1 MGAIALASL
10 LLALDAQAENS
21 RSVSRDDNWPQW
33 RGPLGTGVAP
43 HADPPITWDER
54 EGTNIR
60 WKTAIPGRG
69 HSTPVVWGERVFLTT
84 AIPYGDALPP
94 RPSTASGNHDNLP
107 VTHRQRFV
115 VLAFDRAHGKVLWQ
129 RMLCEALPREQGH
142 RTGSLAS
149 SSPVTDGEHV
159 IAMFGSFG
167 LYCLDL
173 DGKLIWKTDF
183 GPLQSL
189 HGHGEGSSPALYGNT
204 LIVNCDHE
212 GGSFVVAL
220 DKGTGQQLWKVERNE
235 VTSWATPIVVV
246 HGGKPQ
252 VIISGTSRIRG
263 YELSTGKMLWECGG
277 LSANVVASPVAGQG
291 MVFAGSSYDKRA
303 LLAIRLDGATGDI
316 TGTDRV
322 VWNRFRGTP
331 YVPSPLLYDGALYY
345 LTHYQGVLS
354 RVDART
360 GEDRPGALRLD
371 GITNVYSSP
380 VAAAG
385 HIYVTDLDGTTV
397 VLAAGEIP
405 RILSVNRLSDSIAAS
420 AALAGSEL
428 FLRGEKSL
436 YCVAE
441 NGK

>member
-1 MGAIALASL
+1 MGTMALTVL
-10 LLALDAQAENS
+10 LLALVAQADSSRNS
-21 RSVSRDDNWPQW
+21 DDNWPQW

-43 HADPPITWDER
+43 HADPPTKWDEGD
-54 EGTNIR
+54 GTNIR

-94 RPSTASGNHDNLP
+94 RPSTAPGNHDNLP
-107 VTHRQRFV
+107 VTHHHRFV
-115 VLAFDRAHGKVLWQ
+115 ALAFDRANGKVLWQ
-129 RMLCEALPREQGH
+129 RTLSEALPREQGH

-167 LYCLDL
+167 LYCLDVQ
-173 DGKLIWKTDF
+173 GNLIWKTDF
-183 GPLQSL
+183 GLLQSL
-189 HGHGEGSSPALYGNT
+189 HGHGEGSSPALHGKT

-220 DKGTGQQLWKVERNE
+220 DKSTGRKLWKVERNE

-263 YELSTGKMLWECGG
+263 YELYTGKVLWECGG
-277 LSANVVASPVAGQG
+277 LSANVVASPVAGEG

-303 LLAIRLDGATGDI
+303 LLAIRLDGAAGDI
-316 TGTDRV
+316 TGTERI

-331 YVPSPLLYDGALYY
+331 YVPSPLLYGGALYY
-345 LTHYQGVLS
+345 LTHYQGILT
-354 RVDART
+354 RVDARS
-360 GEDRPGALRLD
+360 GEDRPGAVRLD

-380 VAAAG
+380 VGAAG
-385 HIYVTDLDGTTV
+385 RVYVTDLDGTTV

-405 RILSVNRLSDSIAAS
+405 RTLSVNRLSDSIAAS
-420 AALAGSEL
+420 AALAGREL

-436 YCVAE
+436 YCVAD
-441 NGK
+441 NRK

>member
-1 MGAIALASL
+1 MGAIALTGL
-10 LLALDAQAENS
+10 LLALDAQADSS
-21 RSVSRDDNWPQW
+21 RNISRDDNWPQW

-43 HADPPITWDER
+43 HADPPIKWDER
-54 EGTNIR
+54 DGTNIR

-69 HSTPVVWGERVFLTT
+69 HSTPVVWGELVFLTT

-94 RPSTASGNHDNLP
+94 RPSTAPGNHDNLP
-107 VTHRQRFV
+107 VTHHHRFV
-115 VLAFDRAHGKVLWQ
+115 ALAFDRANGKVLWQ
-129 RMLCEALPREQGH
+129 RTLCEALPREQGH

-173 DGKLIWKTDF
+173 HGNLIWKTDF

-220 DKGTGQQLWKVERNE
+220 DKSTGRQLWKVERNE

-263 YELSTGKMLWECGG
+263 YELSTGKVLWECGG
-277 LSANVVASPVAGQG
+277 LSANVVASPVAGEG

-303 LLAIRLDGATGDI
+303 LLAIRLDGAAGDI
-316 TGTDRV
+316 TGTDRI

-331 YVPSPLLYDGALYY
+331 YVPSPLDVG
-345 LTHYQGVLS
+345 
-354 RVDART
+354 
-360 GEDRPGALRLD
+360 
-371 GITNVYSSP
+371 
-380 VAAAG
+380 
-385 HIYVTDLDGTTV
+385 
-397 VLAAGEIP
+397 
-405 RILSVNRLSDSIAAS
+405 SIVRS
-420 AALAGSEL
+420 
-428 FLRGEKSL
+428 
-436 YCVAE
+436 
-441 NGK
+441 

>member
-1 MGAIALASL
+1 MGTMALTVL
-10 LLALDAQAENS
+10 LLALVAQADSSRNS
-21 RSVSRDDNWPQW
+21 DDNWPQW
-33 RGPLGTGVAP
+33 RGPLGTGVAT
-43 HADPPITWDER
+43 HADPPTKWDEGD
-54 EGTNIR
+54 GTNIR

-94 RPSTASGNHDNLP
+94 RPSTAPGNHDNLP
-107 VTHRQRFV
+107 VTHHHRFV
-115 VLAFDRAHGKVLWQ
+115 ALAFDRANGKVLWQ
-129 RMLCEALPREQGH
+129 RTLSEALPREQGH

-167 LYCLDL
+167 LYCLDVQ
-173 DGKLIWKTDF
+173 GNLIWKTDF
-183 GPLQSL
+183 GLLQSL
-189 HGHGEGSSPALYGNT
+189 HGHGEGSSPALHGKT

-220 DKGTGQQLWKVERNE
+220 DKSTGRKLWKVERNE

-263 YELSTGKMLWECGG
+263 YELYTGKVLWECGG
-277 LSANVVASPVAGQG
+277 LSANVVASPVAGEG

-303 LLAIRLDGATGDI
+303 LLAIRLDGAAGDI
-316 TGTDRV
+316 TGTERI

-331 YVPSPLLYDGALYY
+331 YVPSPLLYGGALYY
-345 LTHYQGVLS
+345 LTHYQGILT
-354 RVDART
+354 RVDARS
-360 GEDRPGALRLD
+360 GEDRPGAVRLD

-380 VAAAG
+380 VGAAG
-385 HIYVTDLDGTTV
+385 RVYVTDLDGTTV

-405 RILSVNRLSDSIAAS
+405 RTLSVNRLSDSIAAS
-420 AALAGSEL
+420 AALAGREL

-436 YCVAE
+436 YCVAD
-441 NGK
+441 NRK